1 MELSTLKP
9 AQGSRSKR
17 RRGGRGE
24 GSGLGKTS
32 GHGGKGQTARSGGK
46 PHVHFEGGQTPLYRR
61 VPKIG
66 FRSRKKRLG
75 ENRYKIVN
83 LAELE
88 NFEAGAVVDV
98 EALVKAGCKI
108 GRNAGIK
115 LLGKGDITRQLAV
128 KVHAVSASA
137 KAKIEAKGGTVEII
151 TA

>member
-17 RRGGRGE
+17 RRVGRGE
-24 GSGLGKTS
+24 GSGRGKTS

-46 PHVHFEGGQTPLYRR
+46 PHIHFEGGQTPLYRR

-66 FRSRKKRLG
+66 FRSRKRTHG
-75 ENRYKIVN
+75 ENIYTIVN
-83 LAELE
+83 LADLE
-88 NFEAGAVVDV
+88 KFDAGAVVDV

-115 LLGKGDITRQLAV
+115 LLGRGEISKQLSV

-137 KAKIEAKGGTVEII
+137 KAKIEARGGTVELI